1 MSRAILVS
9 VSSAATKG
17 RLIYRR
23 PKNQRKKM
31 TKSPTPSKHEKP
43 FISPIARNNTDNEH
57 IGSCE
62 VVAKVSVFITT
73 IFSALIGFFLIAVA
87 LYTLIGGNRH
97 AKLNEAFSTGAT
109 CAIFVAGFLL
119 ASFSIVHTVAA
130 CHYTNPTLK
139 TVLKLFSVLLT
150 VALLV
155 ELTAAGLV
163 MWSHTIIAQ
172 PATSKTS
179 NFVSNHVLS
188 WRNEVANATYVECC
202 VVYTPPYS
210 SKNTTQV
217 AAEMCQWPQ
226 SVKSIGDNCGT
237 SDVLTCACE
246 DGTTQYASF
255 FGLFLQQY
263 LSPVAGMLTA
273 CAILHLVALVG
284 TCILICQKTMTITYR
299 PDSDSDLDAEA
310 YV

>member
-1 MSRAILVS
+1 MGGHTS
-9 VSSAATKG
+9 VCIQRGGEAEAYLSP
-17 RLIYRR
+17 
-23 PKNQRKKM
+23 PKNQRKKI
-31 TKSPTPSKHEKP
+31 TKSLEHKKP
-43 FISPIARNNTDNEH
+43 FMSPIARNNTDTDDH
-57 IGSCE
+57 MGSCE

-73 IFSALIGFFLIAVA
+73 IFSALIGLFLIAVA
-87 LYTLIGGNRH
+87 LYALIAGNRH
-97 AKLNEAFSTGAT
+97 AKLNEAFSTGTT

-130 CHYTNPTLK
+130 WNHSNPTLK
-139 TVLKLFSVLLT
+139 TILKVFSVLLT

-172 PATSKTS
+172 PANTKTS
-179 NFVSNHVLS
+179 NFVGNHLLS

-210 SKNTTQV
+210 SQNTTQL
-217 AAEMCQWPQ
+217 AAEMCKWPQ

-237 SDVLTCACE
+237 SDVLACVCK
-246 DGTTQYASF
+246 DGNTQYASF

-263 LSPVAGMLTA
+263 LSQVAGMLTA

-284 TCILICQKTMTITYR
+284 TCILICHVAKTIVYHT
-299 PDSDSDLDAEA
+299 DSDPDLDEAA